1 MSIGLHI
8 LYGVMGSGKTNFAV
22 NELLDK
28 TTYKKVICNVPL
40 SDEYKKQLEQKGI
53 EFQIFDK

>member
-28 TTYKKVICNVPL
+28 TTY
-40 SDEYKKQLEQKGI
+40 QKFEI
-53 EFQIFDK
+53 LFLFAPVAFYTHRKAEHYI